1 MRSIRKNREPA
12 SLARYR
18 SQQNATFN
26 DLPSLAKQELRDSL
40 LQEQGYICCYCMSR
54 IKRESM
60 KIEHWHCQSQYRI
73 EQLDYQNILAACP
86 GNAGRPP
93 ADQHC
98 DTRKANS
105 DLTFN
110 PTQRDVENW
119 LKYLGDGTIQS
130 TETAFN
136 DEIDEVLNLNF
147 SRLKGNRKNVV
158 EAVRQ
163 ALDKKPGPR
172 TKSQIKSL
180 ISQWDSADNDGRRK
194 EFCAV
199 AIYFLNKR
207 LRRA

>member
-1 MRSIRKNREPA
+1 MRNIPKKGGPA
-12 SLARYR
+12 SLVTYR
-18 SQQNATFN
+18 AKSNATFN

-40 LQEQGYICCYCMSR
+40 LQVQGSICCYCMSR

-60 KIEHWHCQSQYRI
+60 KIEHWHCQSQYQS

-86 GNAGRPP
+86 GNEGRPT

-110 PTQRDVENW
+110 PAQHDVEIR
-119 LKYLGDGTIQS
+119 LQYLGNGTIQS

-136 DEIDEVLNLNF
+136 DEINDVLNLNF
-147 SRLKGNRKNVV
+147 SRLKGNRQRAV

-163 ALDKKPGPR
+163 ALDKKSGPR

-180 ISQWDSADNDGRRK
+180 ISRWNSADNDGRRK

-199 AIYFLNKR
+199 AIYFLKKR